1 MKIIS
6 AATFFFLAMLL
17 IIIGVD
23 WMSGE
28 LALTVK
34 LMQHIIYIMLDY
46 ALSNNPLVLI
56 IGLGLFVIG
65 ILFFV
70 SFAFTILPIKKTK

>member
-6 AATFFFLAMLL
+6 AATFFFLAMFF

-23 WMSGE
+23 WMSGK

-34 LMQHIIYIMLDY
+34 LMQHIISIMLDY
-46 ALSNNPLVLI
+46 ALSNNSLVSI
-56 IGLGLFVIG
+56 IGLGLIVIG
-65 ILFFV
+65 IFFFV
-70 SFAFTILPIKKTK
+70 SLSFTVTSIKK